1 MISKLKIPYAGYH
14 HFSGIAVIE
23 AGMIQRGIFWKDN
36 ITSALPLLTAGTL
49 QLQRYAGLK

>member
-23 AGMIQRGIFWKDN
+23 AGMIQRGMFWKDN